1 MMRETFAGKKALITG
16 GAGFLGSNLAIRLVD
31 LGADVTVMDIM
42 LPEYGGNLFN
52 LEPVR
57 DRVRV
62 NFSDIRDGNAMNY
75 LVRGMDYIFHLAGQ
89 VSHIKSFTD
98 PFQDIDINI
107 KGSAM
112 VMEACRKHNPGVK
125 VVYTGTRGQYGK
137 QTTLPVREDAE
148 LDPRGIYELSNL
160 AAEKLI
166 KIYHDVPGIRSIL
179 LRLTN
184 SYGPRAQMKTPH
196 YGVANWF
203 IRQARDGETLRV
215 FGDGSLLRDFL
226 YVDDS
231 VDAMLRSAAVE
242 EAYGL
247 IFNVGRDTPVTIL
260 DFVKKVLE
268 IAGTGRWEYA
278 PFSPE
283 RAAQEPGSYYS
294 DITRIRKTVGWE
306 PSTGVEDGIR
316 RTVDYYRKHKEEYW

>member
-1 MMRETFAGKKALITG
+1 MNDAFAGKKVLITG
-16 GAGFLGSNLAIRLVD
+16 GAGFLGSNLAIRLAD
-31 LGADVTVMDIM
+31 RGADVTAMDIM

-57 DRVRV
+57 ERVRV
-62 NFSDIRDGNAMNY
+62 NFADIRDGNAMNY
-75 LVRGMDYIFHLAGQ
+75 LVRGMDFVFHLAGQ

-112 VMEACRKHNPGVK
+112 LMEACRKHNPGVK

-137 QTTLPVREDAE
+137 KTTLPVREDAE

-166 KIYHDVPGIRSIL
+166 KIYHDVHQVRSVL

-184 SYGPRAQMKTPH
+184 IYGPRAQMKTPH

-203 IRQARDGETLRV
+203 IRLALENETLRV
-215 FGDGSLLRDFL
+215 FGDGSMLRDFL
-226 YVDDS
+226 YVDDT
-231 VDAMLRSAAVE
+231 VDAMLRCAAE
-242 EAYGL
+242 ERAEGG

-260 DFVKKVLE
+260 DFVKKVVE
-268 IAGTGRWEYA
+268 IAGSGRWEYA
-278 PFSPE
+278 PFTAE

-294 DITRIRKTVGWE
+294 DITRIRDTVGWE
-306 PSTGVEDGIR
+306 PRTDIEEGIG
-316 RTVDYYRKHKEEYW
+316 RTVAYYREHRGRYW

>member
-1 MMRETFAGKKALITG
+1 MRETFGGKKVLITG

-42 LPEYGGNLFN
+42 LPEYGGNLSN

-75 LVRGMDYIFHLAGQ
+75 LVREMDYIFHLAGQ

-112 VMEACRKHNPGVK
+112 VMEACRKHNPGAK
-125 VVYTGTRGQYGK
+125 VIYTGTRGQYGK
-137 QTTLPVREDAE
+137 QTSLPVREDAE

-166 KIYHDVPGIRSIL
+166 KIYHDVHGVRSIL

-184 SYGPRAQMKTPH
+184 IYGPRAQMRTPH

-203 IRQARDGETLRV
+203 IRQALDGETLRV

-226 YVDDS
+226 YVDDA

-242 EAYGL
+242 GAYGR

-268 IAGTGRWEYA
+268 VAGTGRWEYA

-294 DITRIRKTVGWE
+294 DITRIRETVGWIPATE
-306 PSTGVEDGIR
+306 MGEGIR
-316 RTVDYYRKHKEEYW
+316 RTVAYYREHRAQYW